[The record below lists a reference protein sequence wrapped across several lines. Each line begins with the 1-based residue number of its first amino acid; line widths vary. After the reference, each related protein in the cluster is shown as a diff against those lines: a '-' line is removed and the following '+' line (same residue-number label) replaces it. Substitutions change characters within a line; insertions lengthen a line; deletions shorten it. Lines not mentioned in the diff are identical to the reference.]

1 MITIKTK
8 NEIDL
13 MHESGKLL
21 ASCHREIA
29 KMMKPGITTKE
40 IDTFVEAYLE
50 KHDAICQQKGYNGY
64 PYATCA
70 SVNDEMCHAFP
81 TDVPLNEGDIVTI
94 DMVVNLNGGLSD
106 SAWTYRVGK
115 VSDEAEKLLLVAE
128 NALYKGIDQAVIG
141 NRVGDIGY
149 AIESYVAAEGFSVA
163 RDFTGHGIGKEI
175 HEEPAIF
182 HFGKQGKGP
191 ELQEGMVIT
200 IEPIVN
206 VGMRYSKV
214 DLNGWTA
221 RTMDGKLS
229 AQYEHTI
236 AITEDGP
243 IILTKL

>member
-29 KMMKPGITTKE
+29 KMMKPGITTQE
-40 IDTFVEAYLE
+40 IDTFVEMYLKE
-50 KHDAICQQKGYNGY
+50 HGAISEQKGYNGY
-64 PYATCA
+64 PYAICA
-70 SVNDEMCHAFP
+70 SVNDEMCHGFP
-81 TDVPLNEGDIVTI
+81 SNVPLQEGDIVKI
-94 DMVVNLNGGLSD
+94 DMVVNLNGALSD
-106 SAWTYRVGK
+106 SAWTYIVGD
-115 VSDEAEKLLLVAE
+115 STDEAKKLLLVAE
-128 NALYKGIDQAVIG
+128 SALYKGIDQAVIG
-141 NRVGDIGY
+141 NHVGDIGY
-149 AIESYVAAEGFSVA
+149 AIERYVAAEGFSVA

-182 HFGKQGKGP
+182 HFGKQGQGP

-206 VGMRYSKV
+206 AGMRYSKV

-221 RTMDGKLS
+221 RTMDGKLA

-236 AITEDGP
+236 AITKDGP
-243 IILTKL
+243 VILTTL

>member
-1 MITIKTK
+1 MSTIKTK

-13 MHESGKLL
+13 MHASGKLL
-21 ASCHREIA
+21 ASCHKEIA
-29 KMMKPGITTKE
+29 KMIRPGITTKE

-50 KHDAICQQKGYNGY
+50 KHGATSEQKGYNGY
-64 PYATCA
+64 PYAICA
-70 SVNDEMCHAFP
+70 SVNDEMCHGFP
-81 TDVPLNEGDIVTI
+81 SDVSLQEGDIVTI

-106 SAWTYRVGK
+106 SAWTYTVGDI
-115 VSDEAEKLLLVAE
+115 SNEAKKLLLVAE
-128 NALYKGIDQAVIG
+128 SALYKGIDQAIIG
-141 NRVGDIGY
+141 NHVGDIGY
-149 AIESYVAAEGFSVA
+149 AIESYVANEGFSVA

-182 HFGKQGKGP
+182 HFGKPGQGPKL
-191 ELQEGMVIT
+191 EEGMVIT

-214 DLNGWTA
+214 DLDGWAA

-236 AITEDGP
+236 AITKDGP
-243 IILTKL
+243 IILTTL

>member
-8 NEIDL
+8 SEIDL

-21 ASCHREIA
+21 ASCHREIG
-29 KMMKPGITTKE
+29 KMIKPGITTQE
-40 IDTFVEAYLE
+40 IETFVEVYLE
-50 KHDAICQQKGYNGY
+50 KHGATSEQKGYNGY
-64 PYATCA
+64 PHAICA
-70 SVNDEMCHAFP
+70 SVNDEMCHGFP
-81 TDVPLNEGDIVTI
+81 ADVPLNEGDVVTI
-94 DMVVNLNGGLSD
+94 DMVVNLNGALSD
-106 SAWTYRVGK
+106 SAWTYIVGD
-115 VSDEAEKLLLVAE
+115 VSDEAKRLLLVAE
-128 NALYKGIDQAVIG
+128 SALYKGIDQAVID
-141 NRVGDIGY
+141 NHVGDIGF
-149 AIESYVAAEGFSVA
+149 AIESYANAEGFSVA

-182 HFGKQGKGP
+182 HFGKPGQGPK
-191 ELQEGMVIT
+191 LQEGMVIT

-236 AITEDGP
+236 AITKDGP
-243 IILTKL
+243 VILTKL

>member
-29 KMMKPGITTKE
+29 KMMKPGITTQE

-50 KHDAICQQKGYNGY
+50 KHGARSEQKGYNDY
-64 PYATCA
+64 PYAICA
-70 SVNDEMCHAFP
+70 SVNNEMCHGFP
-81 TDVPLNEGDIVTI
+81 TDVPLSEEDIVTI
-94 DMVVNLNGGLSD
+94 DMVVNLNGALSD
-106 SAWTYRVGK
+106 SAWTYIVGDI
-115 VSDEAEKLLLVAE
+115 SDEAKRLLLVAE
-128 NALYKGIDQAVIG
+128 SALYKGIEQAISG
-141 NRVGDIGY
+141 NHVGDIGY
-149 AIESYVAAEGFSVA
+149 AIESYVASEGFSVA

-182 HFGKQGKGP
+182 HFGKPRQGP

-206 VGMRYSKV
+206 AGMRYSKV

-221 RTMDGKLS
+221 RTLDGKLS

-236 AITEDGP
+236 AITKDGP
-243 IILTKL
+243 IILTTL

>member
-29 KMMKPGITTKE
+29 KIMKPGITTKE
-40 IDTFVEAYLE
+40 INTFVEAYLE
-50 KHDAICQQKGYNGY
+50 KHGATSEQKGYNGY
-64 PYATCA
+64 PYAICA

-81 TDVPLNEGDIVTI
+81 ADVPLTEGDIVTI

-106 SAWTYRVGK
+106 SAWTYRIGK

-149 AIESYVAAEGFSVA
+149 AIESYVANEGFSVA

-175 HEEPAIF
+175 HE
-182 HFGKQGKGP
+182 
-191 ELQEGMVIT
+191 
-200 IEPIVN
+200 
-206 VGMRYSKV
+206 
-214 DLNGWTA
+214 
-221 RTMDGKLS
+221 
-229 AQYEHTI
+229 
-236 AITEDGP
+236 
-243 IILTKL
+243 

>member
-29 KMMKPGITTKE
+29 KIMKPGITTKE
-40 IDTFVEAYLE
+40 INTFVEAYLE
-50 KHDAICQQKGYNGY
+50 KHGATSEQKGYNGY
-64 PYATCA
+64 PYAICA

-81 TDVPLNEGDIVTI
+81 ADVPLTEGDIVTI

-106 SAWTYRVGK
+106 SAWTYRIGK

-149 AIESYVAAEGFSVA
+149 AIESYVANEGFLSRETSLDMGLVK
-163 RDFTGHGIGKEI
+163 RFMKNQQFFILG
-175 HEEPAIF
+175 
-182 HFGKQGKGP
+182 
-191 ELQEGMVIT
+191 
-200 IEPIVN
+200 
-206 VGMRYSKV
+206 SKV
-214 DLNGWTA
+214 KGQSYKKGW
-221 RTMDGKLS
+221 
-229 AQYEHTI
+229 
-236 AITEDGP
+236 
-243 IILTKL
+243 

>member
-21 ASCHREIA
+21 ASCHREIV
-29 KMMKPGITTKE
+29 KMMKPGITTQE

-50 KHDAICQQKGYNGY
+50 EHGARSEQKGYNDY
-64 PYATCA
+64 PYAICA
-70 SVNDEMCHAFP
+70 SVNNEMCHGFP
-81 TDVPLNEGDIVTI
+81 TDVPLSEGDIVTI
-94 DMVVNLNGGLSD
+94 DMVVNLNGALSD
-106 SAWTYRVGK
+106 SAWTYIVGDI
-115 VSDEAEKLLLVAE
+115 SDEAKRLLLVAE
-128 NALYKGIDQAVIG
+128 SALYKGIEQAISG
-141 NRVGDIGY
+141 NHVGDIGY
-149 AIESYVAAEGFSVA
+149 AIESYVASEGFSVA

-182 HFGKQGKGP
+182 HFGKPRQGQ

-206 VGMRYSKV
+206 AGMRYSKV

-236 AITEDGP
+236 AITKDGP
-243 IILTKL
+243 IILTTL